1 MRGIFHSLEEG
12 EIRSETWRF
21 GGEVIAGYGEGLKF
35 AKDGTQGESQMFI
48 ELLEEIDQHAP
59 FVTTFLH
66 LRIQLQ
72 SQEDVVG
79 MGEDKKLV
87 LWRYLADRDFTQRR
101 S

>member
-1 MRGIFHSLEEG
+1 M
-12 EIRSETWRF
+12 
-21 GGEVIAGYGEGLKF
+21 AGFGEGLKF
-35 AKDGTQGESQMFI
+35 AKDGTQGESQMFR
-48 ELLEEIDQHAP
+48 ELPKEIDQHAP

-66 LRIQLQ
+66 LRIPFQ